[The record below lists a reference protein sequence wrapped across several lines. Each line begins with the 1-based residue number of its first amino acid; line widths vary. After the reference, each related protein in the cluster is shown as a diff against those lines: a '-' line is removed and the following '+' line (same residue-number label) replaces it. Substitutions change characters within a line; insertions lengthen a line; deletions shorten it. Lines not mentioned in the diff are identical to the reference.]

1 MIEPSSLHVSAL
13 WPHLVA
19 FHATMLLPLVVG
31 LPPIVAI
38 MESVYVMTE
47 REIWR
52 QMLRINAE
60 QLFTIGVINSTLQP
74 IVVSKDLNNVPE
86 HGLYSFEPG
95 AFLGRY
101 LPDTFWFEAR
111 KTEGEG

>member
-1 MIEPSSLHVSAL
+1 M
-13 WPHLVA
+13 
-19 FHATMLLPLVVG
+19 ATIIRDDGAEIYETRGGVTV
-31 LPPIVAI
+31 
-38 MESVYVMTE
+38 TRQR

-86 HGLYSFEPG
+86 QGLYSFEPG